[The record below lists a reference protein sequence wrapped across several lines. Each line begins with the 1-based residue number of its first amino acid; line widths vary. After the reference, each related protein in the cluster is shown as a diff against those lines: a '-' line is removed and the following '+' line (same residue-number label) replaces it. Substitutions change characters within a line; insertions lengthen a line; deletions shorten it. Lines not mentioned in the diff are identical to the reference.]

1 MNELQI
7 ALLGAGILAVI
18 GVWIYNAW
26 QERKHR
32 KLAEAIFKGEQDD
45 VLLRAARPV
54 ASAAAVATPVSLDNA
69 HPDTPDVER
78 REPGIGGLTSPVDSS
93 AETADEDAHDY
104 LHTARDEPLSTPT
117 SPSDAAWPHDQSI
130 DQPLNSATVSA
141 SAAAESASRNE
152 RRTDDLLP
160 WADPLAD
167 CLVSFVTH
175 SPVLASGIQAAQGS
189 LHNALSKPVHWLAR
203 QDEMSPWFAMDGTS
217 TERYAHWLVALQL
230 VDRRGAISD
239 AELGRFLDGL
249 RQVAHHLGIQIE
261 FPSRSEMFLRAQE
274 LDRFCASVDIQFAL
288 SVVNAQGG
296 AFAGTKLRG
305 VCEAAGLTLER
316 DGLYHYRNAAG
327 ESEFAL
333 GNLGN
338 EPFDPAGMSS
348 LATHGV
354 SLFIDVPRVSDG
366 TASFNR
372 MVLVARQ
379 LAQGLGATL
388 VDANRAPLSE
398 QMITTIRNKISELQ
412 HVLNKAGITPGG
424 PRAMRLFS

>member
-7 ALLGAGILAVI
+7 ALLAAGIVAVVA
-18 GVWIYNAW
+18 VWVYNAW

-32 KLAEAIFKGEQDD
+32 QLAEAIFKGGQDD
-45 VLLRAARPV
+45 VLLRTGTSSSTAPV
-54 ASAAAVATPVSLDNA
+54 QKMATAPQMEPVVDAQDS
-69 HPDTPDVER
+69 VR
-78 REPGIGGLTSPVDSS
+78 REPGINDAGSVDADSDNATAQSLPTDAGHAEYSELAQAGNESWSRVETS
-93 AETADEDAHDY
+93 AKGA
-104 LHTARDEPLSTPT
+104 
-117 SPSDAAWPHDQSI
+117 
-130 DQPLNSATVSA
+130 VSA
-141 SAAAESASRNE
+141 SPSYDSIHEPVSRNE
-152 RRTDDLLP
+152 RRTDELLP

-167 CLVSFVTH
+167 CLVSFVTRM
-175 SPVLASGIQAAQGS
+175 PVLASSIQAAQGS
-189 LHNALSKPVHWLAR
+189 LHNGLSKPVHWLAR
-203 QDEMSPWFAMDGTS
+203 QDEMSPWFAMNEAS
-217 TERYAHWLVALQL
+217 SERYAHWLVSLQL

-239 AELGRFLDGL
+239 AELGHFLDGL
-249 RQVAHHLGIQIE
+249 RQAARHLDIQID

-274 LDRFCASVDIQFAL
+274 LDRFCASVDVQFAL

-398 QMITTIRNKISELQ
+398 QMIVTIRNKISELQ
-412 HVLNKAGITPGG
+412 QVLNTAGISPGG